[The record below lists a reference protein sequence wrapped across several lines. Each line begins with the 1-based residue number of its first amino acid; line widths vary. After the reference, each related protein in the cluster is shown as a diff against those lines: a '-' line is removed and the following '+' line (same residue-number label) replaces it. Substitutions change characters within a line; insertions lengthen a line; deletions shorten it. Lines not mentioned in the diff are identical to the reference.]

1 MSFIPA
7 SLDNASK
14 CKIPFVDPP
23 TAFNIVIAFS
33 NASNVKISLGFIP
46 ISNKLT
52 QALPVSYTI
61 FSLLSFSAGGLALPG
76 NARPI
81 ISDIDAIVLAVNIPP
96 HEPALG
102 HALSSIFFNSS
113 IEIFPASYCP
123 TASYTSTTVNS
134 LSSSIPGI
142 IVPP

>member
-7 SLDNASK
+7 SLDHASK

-52 QALPVSYTI
+52 HALPAVSYTH
-61 FSLLSFSAGGLALPG
+61 LTLPTK
-76 NARPI
+76 R
-81 ISDIDAIVLAVNIPP
+81 IV
-96 HEPALG
+96 
-102 HALSSIFFNSS
+102 
-113 IEIFPASYCP
+113 
-123 TASYTSTTVNS
+123 
-134 LSSSIPGI
+134 
-142 IVPP
+142 